1 MKSYNTQDK
10 ISSSFQKFFSN
21 IFNLSKS
28 HLKNLSFI
36 IIAMISA
43 ESIVSSDMARKLKDA
58 FSLIHLESVERR
70 FRRFFKS
77 FSSIAYS
84 FYDAFIRFIISNFSV
99 KHSDNKIHISFDHMF
114 CKNKFT
120 ILLFSLR
127 IRQTRHSFMVPLL

>member
-21 IFNLSKS
+21 IFNLSKP

-58 FSLIHLESVERR
+58 FSLINLESVERR
-70 FRRFFKS
+70 FRRFLKS

-84 FYDAFIRFIISNFSV
+84 FYDSFIRFIISKFSV